1 MTRTSRTRIL
11 CLSEEQ
17 LADAPVT
24 RRVGGHCQ
32 RKPARAQRCARRD
45 DDDAVTM
52 RHCEREDRALLV
64 QFCVTRTGVRA
75 RDSEEVPDLH
85 RRDRRKN
92 SRPLRGRD
100 LRVSDLLCNCDLI
113 HASEKGSCDD
123 DIEEILDELL
133 EGCERPEDLLGD
145 TGLMKELKIKLME
158 RMLGAELTEH
168 LGYEDGEA
176 APPSQPNRR
185 NGSSKKIVKGEDGDA
200 ALKT

>member
-1 MTRTSRTRIL
+1 MGS
-11 CLSEEQ
+11 
-17 LADAPVT
+17 
-24 RRVGGHCQ
+24 
-32 RKPARAQRCARRD
+32 
-45 DDDAVTM
+45 
-52 RHCEREDRALLV
+52 
-64 QFCVTRTGVRA
+64 
-75 RDSEEVPDLH
+75 
-85 RRDRRKN
+85 
-92 SRPLRGRD
+92 
-100 LRVSDLLCNCDLI
+100 NCDLI

-185 NGSSKKIVKGEDGDA
+185 NGSSKKIVKGEDGVLPLAVPRDRPSRH
-200 ALKT
+200 LLRNCLPGNGW